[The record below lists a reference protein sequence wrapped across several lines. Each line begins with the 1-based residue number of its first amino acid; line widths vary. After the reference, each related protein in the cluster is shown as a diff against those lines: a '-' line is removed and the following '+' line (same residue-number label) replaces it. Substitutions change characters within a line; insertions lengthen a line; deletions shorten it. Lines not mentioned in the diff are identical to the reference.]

1 MNDDIG
7 HDPTERSGWII
18 IALAVA
24 IWIGV
29 VVMAFCEL
37 GGVR

>member
-1 MNDDIG
+1 MTDHTTDYF
-7 HDPTERSGWII
+7 I

-29 VVMAFCEL
+29 GVVAFCEL
-37 GGVR
+37 GGGR

>member
-1 MNDDIG
+1 MTEDID

-18 IALAVA
+18 IALAIA

-29 VVMAFCEL
+29 VVVAFCEL
-37 GGVR
+37 GGGR